1 MKKCLPVIICGGK
14 GERLWPRSRQSKPKV
29 FLESIAGAHSLF
41 QQTIQRCQA
50 WATEPPSII
59 TSYDLRF
66 AALKQLVDIEASYSK
81 LMLEK
86 KPCDTALAIALAAF
100 QHRDTTLLVMPAD
113 HIIESPGEFLPFL
126 AQAQELAE
134 QGKICVFGIAPS
146 HASSDYGYVKLGT
159 KIQGLDHGFEVG
171 AFCEKPPQ
179 DVAQSYLA
187 AGNYRWNSGIYC
199 MKSSSYLDELAR
211 LQPQLYQEAERIFE
225 AGEQDSGFSWCV
237 FPSDS
242 LSSEVK
248 PLSIDYAVSEKT
260 SKMALVDSSI
270 NWSDLGTWSAVL
282 HYQKAIGEADDL
294 GNFST
299 GQNHL
304 LQSKNCLVDSSTS
317 RAKVF
322 LHRMQD
328 SLVVA
333 TEDAILVSTL
343 QESAQLKNLITH
355 LKEQNTKELD
365 SFVFEER
372 PWGRF
377 DTILDEACCKVKK
390 IRVDPGKRLSL
401 QKHAHRSENWVVVS
415 GQVEVHLDGK
425 LYLLNPSEAI
435 FIPKGSVHSLAN
447 PSTTEPASIIEVQTG
462 NYFGED
468 DIIRLDDPYKR
479 S

>member
-1 MKKCLPVIICGGK
+1 MKNCLPVIICGGK
-14 GERLWPRSRQSKPKV
+14 GERLWPRSRHTKPKV
-29 FLESIAGAHSLF
+29 FLESIAGEQSLF

-50 WATEPPSII
+50 WATNPPSII

-66 AALKQLVDIEASYSK
+66 GVLKQLIDIEADYTK
-81 LMLEK
+81 LLLEK

-100 QHRDTTLLVMPAD
+100 QHRDTNLLVMPAD
-113 HIIESPGEFLPFL
+113 HIIESPGEFVPFL
-126 AQAQELAE
+126 AQAQELARI
-134 QGKICVFGIAPS
+134 GKICVFGIAPS
-146 HASSDYGYVKLGT
+146 HASSEYGYVQLSE
-159 KIQGLDHGFEVG
+159 KIHSFDNAYEVG
-171 AFCEKPPQ
+171 AFFEKPPQ
-179 DVAQSYLA
+179 DVAQTYLE
-187 AGNYRWNSGIYC
+187 AGTFRWNSGIYC
-199 MKSSSYLDELAR
+199 MQASIYLEELAR
-211 LQPQLYQEAERIFE
+211 FRPQLFQEATRIYNQ
-225 AGEQDSGFSWCV
+225 AEQDSGFSWCV
-237 FPSDS
+237 FPTDS

-260 SKMALVDSSI
+260 SKMAIIDSSI
-270 NWSDLGTWSAVL
+270 NWSDLGVWSSVL
-282 HYQKAIGEADDL
+282 QYQKAIGKADAQ

-299 GQNHL
+299 GENHL
-304 LQSKNCLVDSSTS
+304 LESHNCLVDSSTS

-322 LHRMQD
+322 LYGMQD

-333 TEDAILVSTL
+333 TEDAILVSPLEQST
-343 QESAQLKNLITH
+343 QLKNLITH

-365 SFVFEER
+365 NFVFEER

-377 DTILDEACCKVKK
+377 DTILDEASCKVKK

-425 LYLLNPSEAI
+425 LHLLKPSEAI

-447 PSTTEPASIIEVQTG
+447 PSATEPASIIEVQTG
-462 NYFGED
+462 DYFGED

-479 S
+479 K